1 MKPNYKQSTTQFI
14 VCSETE
20 IVKRMPSVKQ
30 TLILLPLLGLAG
42 AAPTSLPRDLGNAGG
57 SDPEPVLDWVVQYDA
72 DTPNGAIGRRSP
84 QDPQGGTLT
93 RGSGMVAEG
102 AGSALGF
109 LSDTSVKFVKTA
121 PSIWDRFWSALRGKK
136 AENNPPSAPV
146 GPAGTLSKRRVS
158 VAPQQGGY
166 NEMQTTVPV
175 SPVAKPKPQNAL
187 VAGFNDLRTN
197 KAEVKQKNAATDLLK
212 VQSEHARQGIEEA
225 KFKLQQDEAA
235 EKRKQKEWEAINTP
249 MGALRNKVTGFI
261 QGSGAKTA
269 NIKSPLASQGG
280 LGAAAPAMAAPAVA
294 APGSVG
300 PGSVAPASVAPVTGM
315 PPTRQNPV
323 TAGPAGGA
331 PFPDEMDNFA

>member
-1 MKPNYKQSTTQFI
+1 
-14 VCSETE
+14 
-20 IVKRMPSVKQ
+20 
-30 TLILLPLLGLAG
+30 
-42 AAPTSLPRDLGNAGG
+42 
-57 SDPEPVLDWVVQYDA
+57 
-72 DTPNGAIGRRSP
+72 
-84 QDPQGGTLT
+84 
-93 RGSGMVAEG
+93 MVAEG

-187 VAGFNDLRTN
+187 VAGFNDLSTN

-225 KFKLQQDEAA
+225 KFKLQQDKAA
-235 EKRKQKEWEAINTP
+235 EKRKQEEWEAINTP

-280 LGAAAPAMAAPAVA
+280 LGAAAPALAAPAMAAPAVA
-294 APGSVG
+294 APGSVA

-315 PPTRQNPV
+315 PPTRQNAV
-323 TAGPAGGA
+323 TAGPTGGA
-331 PFPDEMDNFA
+331 PFPDEIDNFA